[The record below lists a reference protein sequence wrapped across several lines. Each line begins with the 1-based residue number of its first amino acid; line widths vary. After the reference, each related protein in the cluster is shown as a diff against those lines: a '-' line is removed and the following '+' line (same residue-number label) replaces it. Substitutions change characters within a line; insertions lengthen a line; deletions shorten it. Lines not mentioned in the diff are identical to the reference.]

1 MTSPSAFLYRYTPG
15 SVGIVR
21 IFDNKSISFDRS
33 CALSGSNRGG
43 VGITYSI
50 GWENSSVCYK
60 KADESAKHA
69 LHGCSNSGAVW
80 LFHSDVS
87 FGAKR
92 SAAAEPRVTPS
103 HENSRR

>member
-21 IFDNKSISFDRS
+21 IFDSKSIKFDRGPARTGQS
-33 CALSGSNRGG
+33 AWEREQ
-43 VGITYSI
+43 TYSI

-69 LHGCSNSGAVW
+69 PPGHSNSDAVSV
-80 LFHSDVS
+80 LHSSVS
-87 FGAKR
+87 LGAKR
-92 SAAAEPRVTPS
+92 SAAAKA
-103 HENSRR
+103 